1 MAKQKTCMLDF
12 LIGDVLCRLSTVAV
26 EYQEDP
32 EVRYYQHSHTF
43 FEIHYVTQG
52 EFSCK
57 AGEQKFHVPEG
68 QLLLIEPG
76 VYHSIKEISPVAS
89 KMCIGFEIY
98 RPDGEE
104 PNPEDLAFAEVFF
117 QAKSAVMDLKKT
129 GNGSGIANILCRIRE
144 ISRQTMLV
152 MTDREELKYLAALLL
167 LKLHGDLTQ
176 HVRQGESK
184 GAGSKEQKDYR
195 IDEFFN
201 QNFQRNDG
209 NELLAKQL
217 CVSTR
222 QLDRILQRTYGMG
235 YQRKL
240 IEIRLEIA
248 VDMLRT
254 TQKSI
259 SEISELLGYSSP
271 SSFSAFIK
279 RETNQSPSQIREGL

>member
-1 MAKQKTCMLDF
+1 MARQKTCMLDF
-12 LIGDVLCRLSTVAV
+12 AIGDVLCRLSTVAV
-26 EYQEDP
+26 EYREDP

-43 FEIHYVTQG
+43 FELHYVTQG

-57 AGEQKFHVPEG
+57 AGDQKFHASEG
-68 QLLLIEPG
+68 QILLIEPG
-76 VYHSIKEISPVAS
+76 IYHSIKEKSPEAS
-89 KMCIGFEIY
+89 KMCVGFEIY
-98 RPDGEE
+98 RPGGEG
-104 PNPEDLAFAEVFF
+104 PDPEALAFAEVFF
-117 QAKSAVMDLKKT
+117 QAKSAVMDLKQT
-129 GNGSGIANILCRIRE
+129 ENGNGIASILCRIRE
-144 ISRQTMLV
+144 ISRQPMLA
-152 MTDREELKYLAALLL
+152 MTDREEMRYLAALLL
-167 LKLHGDLTQ
+167 LKLHDDLTKRVHQ
-176 HVRQGESK
+176 SQSK
-184 GAGSKEQKDYR
+184 GIRSKEQKDYR

-240 IEIRLEIA
+240 MEIRLEIA
-248 VDMLRT
+248 VDLLRT

-279 RETNQSPSQIREGL
+279 RETDLSPSQIREGL

>member
-1 MAKQKTCMLDF
+1 MTKQKTCMLEF
-12 LIGDVLCRLSTVAV
+12 SIGDVLCRLSTISP

-32 EVRYYQHSHTF
+32 EVKYYKHSHTF
-43 FEIHYVTQG
+43 FELHYVTHG

-57 AGEQKFHVPEG
+57 VADQKHDVSEG
-68 QLLLIEPG
+68 QMLLVEPG
-76 VYHSIKEISPVAS
+76 VYHSIKESSAAAS

-98 RPDGEE
+98 RPDTEE
-104 PNPEDLAFAEVFF
+104 QKNEALEFAEVFF
-117 QAKSAVMDLKKT
+117 QVKSVVLDLQET
-129 GNGSGIANILCRIRE
+129 ENGAGIIKILCRIRE
-144 ISRQTMLV
+144 ISRQPLLI
-152 MTDREELKYLAALLL
+152 MTDREELKCLSALLL
-167 LKLHGDLTQ
+167 LKLQADLTRRF
-176 HVRQGESK
+176 RQSK
-184 GAGSKEQKDYR
+184 NKSAATNEQKDYR

-240 IEIRLEIA
+240 MEIRLEIA
-248 VDMLRT
+248 VDLLRT
-254 TQKSI
+254 TDKSI

-279 RETNQSPSQIREGL
+279 RETGGSPSEIRNGL

>member
-12 LIGDVLCRLSTVAV
+12 LVGDVLCRLSTVGV
-26 EYQEDP
+26 EYGEDP
-32 EVRYYQHSHTF
+32 QVRYYQHSHTF

-57 AGEQKFHVPEG
+57 AGEQKFHVSEG

-76 VYHSIKEISPVAS
+76 VYHSIKEISSAAS
-89 KMCIGFEIY
+89 KMCVGFEIY

-104 PNPEDLAFAEVFF
+104 LNPEDLAFADAFF
-117 QAKSAVMDLKKT
+117 QAKSAVMDLKKA
-129 GNGSGIANILCRIRE
+129 GNGIASILCRIRE
-144 ISRQTMLV
+144 ICRQPLLS
-152 MTDREELKYLAALLL
+152 MTGREELRHLAALLL
-167 LKLHGDLTQ
+167 LKLYEDLTQ
-176 HVRQGESK
+176 HVRQSESK
-184 GAGSKEQKDYR
+184 GAGTKEQKDYR

-201 QNFQRNDG
+201 RNFQRNDG
-209 NELLAKQL
+209 NELLAKEL

-248 VDMLRT
+248 VDLLRT

>member
-1 MAKQKTCMLDF
+1 MIRQKTCMLDF
-12 LIGDVLCRLSTVAV
+12 YIGQVRCRLSTVSA

-43 FEIHYVTQG
+43 FEVHYVTKG

-57 AGEQKFHVPEG
+57 VGEQKYHASEG
-68 QLLLIEPG
+68 QILLIEPG
-76 VYHSIKEISPVAS
+76 VYHSIKEKSPDAS
-89 KMCIGFEIY
+89 KMCVGFEIY
-98 RPDGEE
+98 RPDAEE
-104 PNPEDLAFAEVFF
+104 PKPEELAFAEVFL
-117 QAKSAVMDLKKT
+117 QAKSAVMELKST
-129 GNGSGIANILCRIRE
+129 GNGIGNADILYRLRE
-144 ISRQTMLV
+144 LSRQPQLT
-152 MTDREELKYLAALLL
+152 MTDQEEMKHLAALLL

-176 HVRQGESK
+176 HVRQNESK
-184 GAGSKEQKDYR
+184 NAGSKEQKDYR

-201 QNFQRNDG
+201 HNFQRNDG

-248 VDMLRT
+248 VDLLRT

-279 RETNQSPSQIREGL
+279 RETDLSPSQIRNGQ

>member
-12 LIGDVLCRLSTVAV
+12 AIGDVLCRLSTVAV
-26 EYQEDP
+26 EYREDP

-43 FEIHYVTQG
+43 FEMHYVTRG

-57 AGEQKFHVPEG
+57 AGDQKFLVSEG
-68 QLLLIEPG
+68 QILLIEPG
-76 VYHSIKEISPVAS
+76 VYHSIKEVSPESS
-89 KMCIGFEIY
+89 KMCVGFEIY
-98 RPDGEE
+98 RPDADE
-104 PNPEDLAFAEVFF
+104 PNPEDLAFADIFF
-117 QAKSAVMDLKKT
+117 QAKSTMLDLQKT
-129 GNGSGIANILCRIRE
+129 ENGSGIGNILCRMRE
-144 ISRQTMLV
+144 ISKQPVLE
-152 MTDREELKYLAALLL
+152 MTDREELRYLAALLL
-167 LKLHGDLTQ
+167 LKLHEDLAH
-176 HVRQGESK
+176 HVRQSEGK
-184 GAGSKEQKDYR
+184 GIGSKEQKDYR

-201 QNFQRNDG
+201 HNFQRNDG

-248 VDMLRT
+248 VDLLRT

-279 RETNQSPSQIREGL
+279 RETKLSPSQIREGL